1 MKKVLFLYPTT
12 TPRSSNA
19 FGWFSESFARFGME
33 VDIRFWGE
41 DGNLPAVESIPRP
54 DAVVMRGYNSPL
66 SRWFEGQGVRVVNST
81 ASMELC
87 RDKIESAH
95 VLERMGVAT
104 PRSILYEER
113 YPSWGELRR
122 DFAEEPV
129 VMKLSMGSK
138 GEDVFLLEGE
148 GDYIAAKRHCDNSP
162 LLKEGARVMFQEYVS
177 TSRGR
182 DLRVWVISG
191 EVVGH
196 TLRSNPSCFK
206 SNFAQGGNA
215 LSVEL
220 PAAASD
226 LAVRAAG
233 ALGLD
238 FAGVDI
244 LYGGGRFH
252 EFLVCEVNGNAG
264 FRTAS
269 LLGEF
274 DIPTALASFIR
285 KII

>member
-19 FGWFSESFARFGME
+19 FGWFSECFARLGME

-41 DGNLPAVESIPRP
+41 DGNIAGMESLPRP
-54 DAVVMRGYNSPL
+54 DAVVMRGYNSTL
-66 SRWFEGQGVRVVNST
+66 SRWFENQGVRVVNST

-87 RDKIESAH
+87 RDKIETVRA
-95 VLERMGVAT
+95 LEGCGIAT
-104 PRSILYEER
+104 PRTVLYGER
-113 YPSWGELRR
+113 YPSWVELGR
-122 DFAEEPV
+122 DFRDEPV
-129 VMKLSMGSK
+129 IMKLSMGSK
-138 GEDVFLLEGE
+138 GEDVFLLERE
-148 GDYIAAKRHCDNSP
+148 EDYIAAKRHCDSSP

-191 EVVGH
+191 EVAGH
-196 TLRSNPSCFK
+196 TLRSNPSSFK

-215 LSVEL
+215 LSMEL
-220 PAAASD
+220 PAAAAD
-226 LAVRAAG
+226 LAVRAAEV
-233 ALGLD
+233 LGLD

-244 LYGGGRFH
+244 LFGGGRFP

>member
-1 MKKVLFLYPTT
+1 MKKVLFLYPAT

-19 FGWFSESFARFGME
+19 FGWFSESFAKYGME
-33 VDIRFWGE
+33 VDIQFWGE
-41 DGNLPAVESIPRP
+41 DGTIPGIESLPKP
-54 DAVVMRGYNSPL
+54 DAVVMRGYNSTL
-66 SRWFEGQGVRVVNST
+66 SQWFENQGVRVVNST

-87 RDKIESAH
+87 RDKIETVRA
-95 VLERMGVAT
+95 LEEGGIPT
-104 PRSILYEER
+104 PRTLLYSSG
-113 YPSWGELRR
+113 YPSWGDLMG
-122 DFAEEPV
+122 DFSGEPV

-138 GEDVFLLEGE
+138 GEDVFLLECE
-148 GDYIAAKRHCDNSP
+148 EDYIAAKCYCDSSP
-162 LLKEGARVMFQEYVS
+162 LLEEGARVMFQEYIS

-182 DLRVWVISG
+182 DLRVWVIGG

-196 TLRSNPSCFK
+196 TLRSNPSGFK

-226 LAVRAAG
+226 LAVRAANV
-233 ALGLD
+233 LGLD

-244 LYGGGRFH
+244 LFGGGKFP

-274 DIPTALASFIR
+274 DIPTALASFIG
-285 KII
+285 KIF